1 MGQALRASAFAAMVG
16 GFAAGW
22 QAHSLWD
29 KALAGQQVAH
39 AARVEHA
46 QAQVSQ
52 KAAEAHA
59 EHEEQIRVV
68 YRTLRQEVPT
78 LVSPEVVDRY
88 DIPVGYVRLFNAA
101 AEGVPA
107 VPDPA
112 GRADEE
118 PSGIGYDTLAG
129 ATIENGLACA
139 TARRGLEDLQAWL
152 RAQQAVRSA
161 DGPAAASAAGESSTP
176 APPSNPY

>member
-1 MGQALRASAFAAMVG
+1 MFE
-16 GFAAGW
+16 
-22 QAHSLWD
+22 
-29 KALAGQQVAH
+29 KALGGQQVAR
-39 AARVEHA
+39 AERVEQA
-46 QAQVSQ
+46 QAKVSQ
-52 KAAEAHA
+52 QAAEAHA
-59 EHEEQIRVV
+59 EHQEQIRVV

-118 PSGIGYDTLAG
+118 PSGVGYDTLAG
-129 ATIENGLACA
+129 ATVENGESCQ
-139 TARRGLEDLQAWL
+139 TARLRLADLQAWV
-152 RAQQAVRSA
+152 RDQQA
-161 DGPAAASAAGESSTP
+161 AAK
-176 APPSNPY
+176 